1 MFVSES
7 NTCDIT
13 GETITDTRSYIS
25 FGIFTSDANEPL
37 HQFNFMKMDKKHLSQ
52 WPDRRRF
59 IEIATKYLEEGKW
72 NDHQG
77 TKVLQDLIN
86 KIK

>member
-1 MFVSES
+1 
-7 NTCDIT
+7 
-13 GETITDTRSYIS
+13 
-25 FGIFTSDANEPL
+25 
-37 HQFNFMKMDKKHLSQ
+37 MDKKHLSQ

-72 NDHQG
+72 NDHQV
-77 TKVLQDLIN
+77 TKVLQDLID